1 MIYICGNL
9 KNSFNIIL
17 LIALFLGNIY
27 IINYN
32 YYFALIYGN
41 LLLYHLY
48 IFLLLIK
55 NGILRKIETVYFLI
69 TSLFLYI
76 TTYFIICDPNPF
88 SAFFVYYTFNPYFIK
103 AILIIIIHTYFLSKY
118 KNYINIFLIHIF
130 SLIFSNLLS
139 IKFLLNILFLD

>member
-1 MIYICGNL
+1 MVYICGNL

-48 IFLLLIK
+48 IF
-55 NGILRKIETVYFLI
+55 
-69 TSLFLYI
+69 
-76 TTYFIICDPNPF
+76 
-88 SAFFVYYTFNPYFIK
+88 
-103 AILIIIIHTYFLSKY
+103 
-118 KNYINIFLIHIF
+118 
-130 SLIFSNLLS
+130 
-139 IKFLLNILFLD
+139 